1 MTRRPRFLVVLWA
14 AGLALTACSGGSG
27 AVDPTARTGPGF
39 SEGDGSLTRVAP
51 SERGESPDV
60 SGTTVAGAALDLA
73 DLRGNVV
80 VVNFWGSWCGPCQSE
95 APALVAVHDA
105 TRGSGV
111 EFVGV
116 DVRDTTAGAQ
126 AFERRHGI
134 TYPSLFDQIGK
145 VALRFRSLP
154 PVSVPTTLVLD
165 REGRPAAR
173 FLGPVTEAGLTAEID
188 VLLAEPAP
196 VAAP

>member
-1 MTRRPRFLVVLWA
+1 M
-14 AGLALTACSGGSG
+14 
-27 AVDPTARTGPGF
+27 DPTARTGPGF
-39 SEGDGSLTRVAP
+39 SEGDGSLTRVP
-51 SERGESPDV
+51 RSERAEPAAV
-60 SGTTVAGAALDLA
+60 SGTTVAGDALDLA

-80 VVNFWGSWCGPCQSE
+80 VVNFWGSWCGPCQGE

-126 AFERRHGI
+126 AFERRHAI
-134 TYPSLFDQIGK
+134 VYPSLFDQVGQ
-145 VALRFRSLP
+145 VALRFRALP

-173 FLGPVTEAGLTAEID
+173 FLGPVTQAGLTAEID

-196 VAAP
+196 AAAS

>member
-1 MTRRPRFLVVLWA
+1 M
-14 AGLALTACSGGSG
+14 LTGCSGGSG

-51 SERGESPDV
+51 GERGEPATV
-60 SGTTVAGAALDLA
+60 SGTTLAGDALDLA
-73 DLRGNVV
+73 DLRGKIV
-80 VVNFWGSWCGPCQSE
+80 VVNFWGSWCGPCQAE
-95 APALVAVHDA
+95 APGLVALHEA
-105 TRGSGV
+105 TRGAGV

-116 DVRDTTAGAQ
+116 DVRDTKAGAL
-126 AFERRHGI
+126 AYERRHGVV
-134 TYPSLFDQIGK
+134 YPSLFDQVGQ

-173 FLGPVTEAGLTAEID
+173 FLGPVTQDALAAEID
-188 VLLAEPAP
+188 SLLAEPTRVGAL
-196 VAAP
+196 